1 VKRTPSL
8 KKITQRL
15 GVSRYSAVHLL
26 AALIVLFAATPFIE
40 ESRHGELVEAV
51 LLTLVLVSAEL
62 SVGGRHKVLGFA
74 LLLTTVVAKWSH
86 HLFPQ
91 AVSPSVHLGLGMV
104 FTAFVVTSILRFILR
119 APRVNTE
126 VLSASVAVY
135 FMIGLLWSFAY
146 VLVARNAP
154 QAFSIH
160 TDPHDPLGMTSFN
173 ALYFSFTTL
182 STVGFGDITP
192 ISKGART
199 LAFMEAIT
207 GMFYVAILISRLV
220 SMYAPAA
227 KSETPP

>member
-1 VKRTPSL
+1 MVSPSL
-8 KKITQRL
+8 KTISQRL

-62 SVGGRHKVLGFA
+62 AVGGRHKAIGFG
-74 LLLTTVVAKWSH
+74 LLLVTVVAKWSH
-86 HLFPQ
+86 HLFPHD
-91 AVSPSVHLGLGMV
+91 VSPSVHLGLGMV
-104 FTAFVVTSILRFILR
+104 FTAFVVASILRFILS

-126 VLSASVAVY
+126 VLSASVSVY

-154 QAFSIH
+154 DAFSIH
-160 TDPHDPLGMTSFN
+160 TDPHDPQTMTNFN
-173 ALYFSFTTL
+173 ALYFSFSTL

-192 ISKGART
+192 VSKGARM